1 MYARPRTISNRP
13 GTKGRARAFGQ
24 VVTTALLVALVLSGT
39 PGVELRASVDGKK
52 PAAGWAYVR
61 RGQAVTLQAL
71 VRGGTA
77 KEVRWFKVEPTVG
90 AIDNTTPSFHFEPV
104 TYVET
109 PLSACDD
116 RLECPGDVAPSRLAP
131 VSALPGVGTMAF
143 KVRVTLADGR
153 TVETP
158 GLESTKWGG
167 LTKDVFRVVVR
178 RDETLLGYAS
188 ELLNTPYIFGSA
200 GPDGRN
206 QSDLLI
212 GADCADLVIYGRR
225 RSGKKAEY
233 TSSYGIDQQARPL
246 KAGTAV
252 RVGDVIHFPNTRH
265 VALLYEDNEPIGVL
279 NAEDLILHT
288 CWAPPTVQ
296 PLGET
301 GCASEPMRVLR
312 FPD

>member
-1 MYARPRTISNRP
+1 M
-13 GTKGRARAFGQ
+13 
-24 VVTTALLVALVLSGT
+24 TTALFLALVFSGA
-39 PGVELRASVDGKK
+39 PGVELRASIDGKK
-52 PAAGWAYVR
+52 PEAGWAYAR
-61 RGQAVTLQAL
+61 LGQVVTLHAL
-71 VRGGTA
+71 VRGSTA
-77 KEVRWFKVEPTVG
+77 KQVRWFKVEPTVG
-90 AIDNTTPSFHFEPV
+90 AVDNTTPFFHFEPV
-104 TYVET
+104 SYVET
-109 PLSACDD
+109 PLPACDD
-116 RLECPGDVAPSRLAP
+116 RLECPGDVTPTRLPP
-131 VSALPGVGTMAF
+131 VAALPGVGTMAF

-178 RDETLLGYAS
+178 RDDTLVGYAT
-188 ELLNTPYIFGSA
+188 ELINTPYIFGSA

-212 GADCADLVIYGRR
+212 GSDCADLVIYGRR

-233 TSSYGIDQQARPL
+233 TSSYGIDQQAKPL
-246 KAGTAV
+246 KPGAAV
-252 RVGDVIHFPNTRH
+252 REGDVIHFPGTRH
-265 VALLYEDNEPIGVL
+265 VALLYEDKEPTGVL
-279 NAEDLILHT
+279 NAEDLIFHT

-301 GCASEPMRVLR
+301 NCASEPMRVLR

>member
-1 MYARPRTISNRP
+1 MYASRRANSNRA
-13 GTKGRARAFGQ
+13 GTKSRAHAFGQ
-24 VVTTALLVALVLSGT
+24 VVTTAFLVALLLSGT

-52 PAAGWAYVR
+52 PAPGWAFAR
-61 RGQAVTLQAL
+61 AGQAVTVHA
-71 VRGGTA
+71 VVKGGAA

-104 TYVET
+104 TYRET
-109 PLSACDD
+109 PVPACDD
-116 RLECPGDVAPSRLAP
+116 ALECPGDVTPSVLPA
-131 VSALPGVGTMAF
+131 VAALPSVGTMAF

-153 TVETP
+153 IVETP

-167 LTKDVFRVVVR
+167 LTKDVLRVVVR
-178 RDETLLGYAS
+178 RDESLLGYAS

-212 GADCADLVIYGRR
+212 GSDCADLVIYGRR

-233 TSSYGIDQQARPL
+233 TSSYGIDQQAKPL
-246 KAGTAV
+246 KAGAAV
-252 RVGDVIHFPNTRH
+252 KVGDVIHFPSTRH
-265 VALLYEDNEPIGVL
+265 VALLYEDTAPLGVL